1 MVCSF
6 LWALIIFGIYGRVVI
21 YWMLLKR
28 SKLKNSFSHYLV
40 SKTDLEPFVERILE
54 KTEIFQKNIDS
65 KYIGLIVFLNSNI
78 LTGVFN
84 LAFNSEDFSTVSSL
98 LIIILHGF
106 ISVGIACFI
115 KDFLDEKKIN
125 STYERIC

>member
-6 LWALIIFGIYGRVVI
+6 VWALIIFGIYARLVI

-28 SKLKNSFSHYLV
+28 SMLKDNFSYYLL
-40 SKTDLEPFVERILE
+40 SKTDLEPFMVRIMD

-65 KYIGLIVFLNSNI
+65 KYISLIVFLNSNI

-84 LAFNSEDFSTVSSL
+84 LAFDSEHFSTFSSL

-106 ISVGIACFI
+106 ISVGSACLI
-115 KDFLDEKKIN
+115 KDLLD
-125 STYERIC
+125 